1 MIVQRT
7 SLIFI
12 ALFFLVAT
20 GCQTVQP
27 EGTTKAIL
35 TGDVFSGTK
44 LKDPGPVD
52 YTAVEKREPKPP
64 VRWKVE
70 F

>member
-1 MIVQRT
+1 MFLA
-7 SLIFI
+7 S
-12 ALFFLVAT
+12 FFLLAT

-27 EGTTKAIL
+27 EGTTKDIL
-35 TGDVFSGTK
+35 SGDFFAGTEH
-44 LKDPGPVD
+44 KDPGPVD
-52 YTAVEKREPKPP
+52 YTALEKREAKPP